1 MFSQLRSLEYL
12 SYFDKVKS
20 AIPHDSNKGSSSTSC
35 SNYSLKSLPSYLS
48 SSSNRKWVSQAST
61 ITCPSLDARVC
72 FILICNFT
80 IPIYFSPDEDL
91 SSLIHLLL
99 TYCRRSGVKEMP
111 NLKRISSRKPFLF
124 HRTYHLLMK
133 RLYKDFLKRGD
144 K

>member
-12 SYFDKVKS
+12 SYFDRVKS

-35 SNYSLKSLPSYLS
+35 INYRLKPLRSNLS
-48 SSSNRKWVSQAST
+48 SSSNRKWVSQASI
-61 ITCPSLDARVC
+61 ITCPSLNARVC
-72 FILICNFT
+72 LILICNFT
-80 IPIYFSPDEDL
+80 IPIHLSPDEDL

-99 TYCRRSGVKEMP
+99 MSCRRSGVKEMP
-111 NLKRISSRKPFLF
+111 NLKRISSRKPSPF
-124 HRTYHLLMK
+124 HRTFHLLMK